1 MGEWSGQGP
10 RVTPRDLRAALP
22 TLLARKGVSEDTI
35 KMLGRWSSK
44 AYNSYIRQG
53 RANAW
58 TDAKSALQ
66 LALN

>member
-10 RVTPRDLRAALP
+10 RFTPRDLRAALP
-22 TLLARKGVSEDTI
+22 TVLARKGVNEDML

-44 AYNSYIRQG
+44 AYNSYIRKG

-58 TDAKSALQ
+58 SEAKSALQ